1 MEALAFGLGLCT
13 SPLSGAS
20 ASMKVGGAVLETLQ
34 CMREMLG
41 LKPTLRCEL
50 HGAGALEWAQAF
62 SAVLDVVS
70 YMAQG
75 ALEGMSA
82 LRCELHGAGAL
93 EWAQAFPLPLLS
105 L

>member
-34 CMREMLG
+34 RMREVIG
-41 LKPTLRCEL
+41 LKPALRCEL
-50 HGAGALEWAQAF
+50 HGAGALKWAQAF

-93 EWAQAFPLPLLS
+93 EWAQAFPLPLLT